1 MKNIVKIIICFV
13 LVCLILLNFYL
24 KNLNKNDSNS
34 KDEVKDISFEA
45 IDYSYSTTDGSS
57 LTLLIA
63 NNTNDSLILD
73 GFKVIAFN
81 SITNKKEEVDVV
93 IYAKLKP
100 NEEIKYVVDT
110 KKTIVGDDIT
120 LEYVANTEKTD
131 E

>member
-34 KDEVKDISFEA
+34 KNEVKDISFEA

-110 KKTIVGDDIT
+110 KKVIVGDDIT

>member
-1 MKNIVKIIICFV
+1 MKNIVKIIICLV
-13 LVCLILLNFYL
+13 LVCLIFLNFYL

-57 LTLLIA
+57 LTLLIT

-120 LEYVANTEKTD
+120 LEYVANTKKTD

>member
-24 KNLNKNDSNS
+24 KNLNKHDSNS
-34 KDEVKDISFEA
+34 KNEVKDISFEA

-93 IYAKLKP
+93 IYAKLKQ

-110 KKTIVGDDIT
+110 KKVIVGDDIT
-120 LEYVANTEKTD
+120 LEYVANTEKID

>member
-1 MKNIVKIIICFV
+1 MKNIVKIIICLV
-13 LVCLILLNFYL
+13 LVCLIFLNFYL

-57 LTLLIA
+57 LTLLIT

-110 KKTIVGDDIT
+110 KKVIVGDDIT
-120 LEYVANTEKTD
+120 LEYVANTEKD

>member
-57 LTLLIA
+57 LTLLIT

-120 LEYVANTEKTD
+120 LEYVANTEKD

>member
-1 MKNIVKIIICFV
+1 MKNIVKIIICLV
-13 LVCLILLNFYL
+13 LVCLIFLNFYL

-45 IDYSYSTTDGSS
+45 IDYSYSTADGSS
-57 LTLLIA
+57 LTLLIT

-110 KKTIVGDDIT
+110 KKTIVGDDIS
-120 LEYVANTEKTD
+120 LEYVANTEKID

>member
-24 KNLNKNDSNS
+24 KDLSKNDSNS
-34 KDEVKDISFEA
+34 NDEVKDISFEE

-57 LTLLIA
+57 LTLLIT

-110 KKTIVGDDIT
+110 KKVIVGDDIT
-120 LEYVANTEKTD
+120 LEYVTNTEKID

>member
-1 MKNIVKIIICFV
+1 MKNIVKIIICLV
-13 LVCLILLNFYL
+13 LVCLIFLNFYL

-57 LTLLIA
+57 LTLLIT

-93 IYAKLKP
+93 IYAKLKS

-110 KKTIVGDDIT
+110 KKVIVGDDIT
-120 LEYVANTEKTD
+120 LEYVANTEKD

>member
-1 MKNIVKIIICFV
+1 MKNIVKIIICLV
-13 LVCLILLNFYL
+13 LVCLIFLNFYL

-45 IDYSYSTTDGSS
+45 IDYSYSTADGSS
-57 LTLLIA
+57 LTLLIT
-63 NNTNDSLILD
+63 NNTNDSLILN
-73 GFKVIAFN
+73 GFEVIALN
-81 SITNKKEEVDVV
+81 NITNKKEEVDVV

-110 KKTIVGDDIT
+110 KKTIVGDDIS
-120 LEYVANTEKTD
+120 LEYVANTEKID

>member
-45 IDYSYSTTDGSS
+45 IDYLYSTTDGSS
-57 LTLLIA
+57 LTLLIT

-120 LEYVANTEKTD
+120 LEYVANTEKID

>member
-1 MKNIVKIIICFV
+1 MKNIFKIIICFV

-57 LTLLIA
+57 LTLLIT

-93 IYAKLKP
+93 IYAKLKS

-110 KKTIVGDDIT
+110 KKVIVGDDIT
-120 LEYVANTEKTD
+120 LEYVANTEKD

>member
-24 KNLNKNDSNS
+24 KNLNKHDSNS
-34 KDEVKDISFEA
+34 KNEVKDISFEA

-63 NNTNDSLILD
+63 NNTNDSLIFD

-93 IYAKLKP
+93 IYAKLKQ

-110 KKTIVGDDIT
+110 KKVIVGDDIT
-120 LEYVANTEKTD
+120 LEYVANTEKID

>member
-1 MKNIVKIIICFV
+1 MKNIVKIIICLV
-13 LVCLILLNFYL
+13 LVCLIFLNFYL

-45 IDYSYSTTDGSS
+45 IDYSYSTADGSS
-57 LTLLIA
+57 LTLLIT
-63 NNTNDSLILD
+63 NNTNDSLILN
-73 GFKVIAFN
+73 GFEVIALN
-81 SITNKKEEVDVV
+81 NITNKKEEVDVV

-110 KKTIVGDDIT
+110 KKVIVGDEIT
-120 LEYVANTEKTD
+120 LEYVANTEKID